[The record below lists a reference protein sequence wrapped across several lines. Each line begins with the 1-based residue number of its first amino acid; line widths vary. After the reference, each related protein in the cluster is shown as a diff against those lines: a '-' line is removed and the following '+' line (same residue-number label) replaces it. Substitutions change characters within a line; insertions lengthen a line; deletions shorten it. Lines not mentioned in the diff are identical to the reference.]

1 VAITEKL
8 QILITADGRAAQQ
21 EFNKLGRNAEQS
33 IGKTDD
39 RLQQL
44 SGQMVSFGAATV
56 VAGGVA
62 AAGLFKLASAAGDLS
77 EAQNKANVVLG
88 KDGAAALEEFADG
101 AASAAGLTK
110 TAATSAATTFA
121 VFGKAAGLT
130 GQGLADFSI
139 ELTKLS
145 SDLASFNNTTTDEA
159 ITAIGAALRGE
170 SEPIRAYGV
179 LLDDATLK
187 AEAMSQGIYDG
198 SGSLTQQQRVMAAYT
213 QILKQTTDAQGD
225 FGATSDGLA
234 NRQRILSAE
243 FGNTQAAVGEA
254 LLPAFES
261 LVGSAQNV
269 FGAFNALPKS
279 AQSAIGGFA
288 GVATAG
294 TIAAGGVTLAIGA
307 GLRAATVY
315 TDLTAKINNAGR
327 AMQFAG
333 KAGAGLAGAGL
344 VIGAFVAVDQALI
357 SAVGAAG
364 KLQDALGELKIATDE
379 LATTQAVDSAIS
391 ASFEEQ
397 INLSNLLTANFSKSA
412 AVNDAFNASLADS
425 TATAQL
431 FLDTLKDSGNY
442 NIVEGVS
449 LQDLKEGSDELTIFT
464 SELEGWQKQIDEK
477 LQLDIK
483 GALAQ
488 KQYNQAVADGV
499 AELEGGGKAAEDN
512 ADGVD
517 AAKEATEGLK
527 AALTKLS
534 SVQKLA
540 NLQFDVGA
548 KRAEA
553 FGDAIERSTNADDL
567 LSSAVGA
574 GRALGDLRETLGLIP
589 AEADAAEKSSDEA
602 SKTLERLSDAAKSAD
617 PALSDLAISMDGA
630 AAGADAFNKSL
641 ASASGFGAQLDAAV
655 DLGEAFDKLD
665 RSARRL
671 PKTIDLTAI
680 ALGELRPRQRDAI
693 NDLRD
698 LGSATNDYLTALL
711 KTGATSDEV
720 RNQAAG
726 FRVELEKQL
735 RAAGLSEEAIRQ
747 YVEAASLAPE
757 QIETAIKLSGIE
769 SARFKLNAYLG
780 LLDGKIPPEVAT
792 TIIAAIERD
801 DLNGAAGIL
810 RDFAKTNP
818 VAIDFTPEGVD
829 KIDEAKGKLT
839 DLPRVYDPARIAAG
853 EYTTA
858 NLNALDSVLGLGDAY
873 KDYLSNLASTG
884 QGDKAISEAGRLR
897 ESFAKTVAG
906 LELTKTELESYY
918 QLLGI
923 AEPQV
928 ETAVKISIDDAELFA
943 LTTTI
948 DLLTGMDELSPEVQL
963 QLSDA
968 LLRGDYEEVRSLLE
982 SEVQVALGVDPIIGE
997 ETYRKITERWRSEQ
1011 QNIPVGIDDT
1021 EARSDAAALFF
1032 DIGRL
1037 APIIKVGIEYAFD
1050 AGAATGAAALSGAGR
1065 LAGAGVGF
1073 GGKLGGGQAPYPGG
1087 YDGNPATPYPRAK
1100 GGPVGPGR
1108 DYLVGEEGPELVTFG
1123 AAGTVIPAGPTAQLM
1138 QPTSSLGN
1146 DKGQAELLAALRDL
1160 AAAQAQASGDTV
1172 NVYEST
1178 SARQTAEEILRVK
1191 QANRFLAGRA

>member
-1 VAITEKL
+1 MAITEKL

-567 LSSAVGA
+567 LGAAVGA
-574 GRALGDLRETLGLIP
+574 GKALRGLREQLGLIP
-589 AEADAAEKSSDEA
+589 AEADKAEESSDEA
-602 SKTLERLSDAAKSAD
+602 TKTLERLADAASMAD
-617 PALSDLAISMDGA
+617 PAVSDLGISMDA
-630 AAGADAFNKSL
+630 ASAGADAFNKSL
-641 ASASGFGAQLDAAV
+641 ASSSGFGSQLDAAV
-655 DLGEAFDKLD
+655 DLGEAFDSLGKT
-665 RSARRL
+665 ARRL
-671 PKTIDLTAI
+671 PKTIDLTAV
-680 ALGELRPRQRDAI
+680 ALGELRPRQLDAI
-693 NDLRD
+693 RDLRA
-698 LGSATNDYLTALL
+698 LGSATTEYLTALL
-711 KTGATSDEV
+711 KTGASADEV

-747 YVEAASLAPE
+747 YVEAAQLAPSS
-757 QIETAIKLSGIE
+757 IETAIKLSGIE
-769 SARFKLNAYLG
+769 QSRFKLDAYLS
-780 LLDGKIPPEVAT
+780 LLQGKIPPEVAT
-792 TIIAAIERD
+792 SIIARIEAG
-801 DLNGAAGIL
+801 DLEGAAGQL
-810 RDFAKTNP
+810 RDFSKTNP
-818 VAIDFTPEGVD
+818 VDVDFTPKGVD
-829 KIDEAKGKLT
+829 KIDEAVGKIT
-839 DLPRVYDPARIAAG
+839 DLPRVYDPLIAATG
-853 EYTTA
+853 GYSEAT
-858 NLNALDSVLGLGDAY
+858 LDALDAVLGLGDAY
-873 KDYLSNLASTG
+873 QDTLSQLASTDP
-884 QGDKAISEAGRLR
+884 QKAIAFAEQMR
-897 ESFAKTVAG
+897 EQFANTVGA
-906 LELTKTELESYY
+906 LNLTEEELQSYY
-918 QLLGI
+918 TLLGI
-923 AEPQV
+923 APDQV
-928 ETAVKISIDDAELFA
+928 STAVKISIDEAELFA

-948 DLLTGMDELSPEVQL
+948 DLLTGMDELSPEVML

-968 LLRGDYEEVRSLLE
+968 LLRSDYDEVRRLLE

>member
-1 VAITEKL
+1 MAITEKL

-21 EFNKLGRNAEQS
+21 EFNKLGRSAEQS

-62 AAGLFKLASAAGDLS
+62 ATGLYKLAQAAGDLG
-77 EAQNKANVVLG
+77 EAQNKANVILG
-88 KDGAAALEEFADG
+88 GEGARALEAFADSAADTAGISKRAALEAGAGFALFVKNAGYAEAEAGDVSARLVQLAGDLGSLNNIGTEEALG
-101 AASAAGLTK
+101 AI
-110 TAATSAATTFA
+110 TSA
-121 VFGKAAGLT
+121 
-130 GQGLADFSI
+130 LA
-139 ELTKLS
+139 
-145 SDLASFNNTTTDEA
+145 
-159 ITAIGAALRGE
+159 GE
-170 SEPIRAYGV
+170 SEAIRR
-179 LLDDATLK
+179 LSIDTSDAALK
-187 AEAMSQGIYDG
+187 QGIFEKTGEKVTGTLSQQAKTQEIINQLFEQG
-198 SGSLTQQQRVMAAYT
+198 SFAA
-213 QILKQTTDAQGD
+213 DD
-225 FGATSDGLA
+225 FTNTSDSLA
-234 NRQRILSAE
+234 NRQKNLAAE
-243 FGNTQAAVGEA
+243 FENTAGAIGEA
-254 LLPAFES
+254 LLPTFEALVGGASGVLGAFEGLS
-261 LVGSAQNV
+261 PESQKVVG
-269 FGAFNALPKS
+269 G
-279 AQSAIGGFA
+279 IA
-288 GVATAG
+288 GIATAATLGVGGLALLIG
-294 TIAAGGVTLAIGA
+294 TGMKVADTFSQFRQRVSASEGPLGRLSAASRDAEGN
-307 GLRAATVY
+307 
-315 TDLTAKINNAGR
+315 LTALGR
-327 AMQFAG
+327 AGKGLQFA
-333 KAGAGLAGAGL
+333 A
-344 VIGAFVAVDQALI
+344 
-357 SAVGAAG
+357 GAAG
-364 KLQDALGELKIATDE
+364 ALLLADALYSLTFDAAAAEDALNRLKLLPDDAGTSESLTTLAAFGEEYKSLFDITAGALSDKPVLDADGFGVGLNAIETALENLNKSGNIPE
-379 LATTQAVDSAIS
+379 LERGLASIREAAALPVNDAIS
-391 ASFEEQ
+391 AELIALADRYEGVIGRQ
-397 INLSNLLTANFSKSA
+397 KAAAESA
-412 AVNDAFNASLADS
+412 AGASGEQA
-425 TATAQL
+425 
-431 FLDTLKDSGNY
+431 
-442 NIVEGVS
+442 
-449 LQDLKEGSDELTIFT
+449 
-464 SELEGWQKQIDEK
+464 
-477 LQLDIK
+477 
-483 GALAQ
+483 GAL
-488 KQYNQAVADGV
+488 DDLSGST
-499 AELEGGGKAAEDN
+499 D
-512 ADGVD
+512 D
-517 AAKEATEGLK
+517 AKEASDALK
-527 AALTKLS
+527 ATLTKLS

-680 ALGELRPRQRDAI
+680 ALGELRPRQRDAV

-747 YVEAASLAPE
+747 YVEAANLAPE

-873 KDYLSNLASTG
+873 KDYLSELAKSDPG
-884 QGDKAISEAGRLR
+884 KAISEGERLR
-897 ESFAKTVAG
+897 ESFAKTVDG
-906 LELTKTELESYY
+906 LNLTEDELHSYY
-918 QLLGI
+918 GLLGI
-923 AEPQV
+923 APEQV
-928 ETAVKISIDDAELFA
+928 STALSISIDNAELFA

-948 DLLTGMDELSPEVQL
+948 DLLQNIDELSPEVQL

-968 LLRGDYEEVRSLLE
+968 LLRNDYEEVRRLLQGE
-982 SEVQVALGVDPIIGE
+982 LQAEFGIDPTIGE